1 MGFRI
6 PGRRGKLPAWEDP
19 CGPEC
24 RGAVGMAGLRRGL
37 AVLLLLAG
45 TSAYPQTAEDC
56 RDAEVGTICDA
67 RSAARYLLHVAG
79 ELEASRQWC
88 LALGADAVAWRV
100 ALDFWVRRN
109 RNYLDAAARIASGGE
124 EERFNLDGPLLEHHE
139 PAIPVT
145 EAQCGRD
152 LRHIDEGRFDVDL
165 EPALRPLKRYLA
177 GD

>member
-1 MGFRI
+1 
-6 PGRRGKLPAWEDP
+6 
-19 CGPEC
+19 
-24 RGAVGMAGLRRGL
+24 MAGGNGTSRGGPVGRPTGP
-37 AVLLLLAG
+37 AVRDTSIRTGLCALLLLGSAG
-45 TSAYPQTAEDC
+45 VHGASRDDC
-56 RDAEVGTICDA
+56 RNPPVGTICDA

-109 RNYLDAAARIASGGE
+109 RDYLDTAARIASGGE
-124 EERFNLDGPLLEHHE
+124 EERFSLDGPLLEHHE

-145 EAQCGRD
+145 EAQCERD